1 MGKRGA
7 AVRKQWLCA
16 RGRGYRAPYGA
27 EYGECHLFGSWQHL
41 NNMLGP
47 GPRGSPTPCPKV
59 APAVLYHAPGPRTP
73 QPRESTIFRHGCPG
87 QATKRAKFWM
97 RPCGPASLRMGITQY
112 SEVSA
117 EYASLLVENYTNA
130 LRSVRKYDLEF
141 FQPLAAPPNNHKS
154 PKQPQRV
161 QTRRSRDAED
171 HKDSN
176 APTTSSNEGDRAKL
190 WTNARIVRGDAE
202 AAETHQTRRW
212 RISRDANDHGDSK
225 TPTTK

>member
-1 MGKRGA
+1 
-7 AVRKQWLCA
+7 
-16 RGRGYRAPYGA
+16 
-27 EYGECHLFGSWQHL
+27 
-41 NNMLGP
+41 
-47 GPRGSPTPCPKV
+47 
-59 APAVLYHAPGPRTP
+59 
-73 QPRESTIFRHGCPG
+73 
-87 QATKRAKFWM
+87 
-97 RPCGPASLRMGITQY
+97 MGITQY

-154 PKQPQRV
+154 SKQPQSV
-161 QTRRSRDAED
+161 QTRRSWDAED

>member
-1 MGKRGA
+1 
-7 AVRKQWLCA
+7 
-16 RGRGYRAPYGA
+16 
-27 EYGECHLFGSWQHL
+27 
-41 NNMLGP
+41 
-47 GPRGSPTPCPKV
+47 
-59 APAVLYHAPGPRTP
+59 
-73 QPRESTIFRHGCPG
+73 
-87 QATKRAKFWM
+87 
-97 RPCGPASLRMGITQY
+97 MGITQY

-161 QTRRSRDAED
+161 QKRRSRDAED

-202 AAETHQTRRW
+202 AAEMHQTRRW
-212 RISRDANDHGDSK
+212 RSSRTARDHGDYRAQK
-225 TPTTK
+225 TSSNGGGRAELRRNAAGTRKKHTQIFTQSTARPTTHPSPG

>member
-1 MGKRGA
+1 MPFRLQDDALPPATPRA
-7 AVRKQWLCA
+7 AC
-16 RGRGYRAPYGA
+16 
-27 EYGECHLFGSWQHL
+27 
-41 NNMLGP
+41 
-47 GPRGSPTPCPKV
+47 PRPFSRFF
-59 APAVLYHAPGPRTP
+59 ALAVWAGGLLTTVIRP
-73 QPRESTIFRHGCPG
+73 QP
-87 QATKRAKFWM
+87 
-97 RPCGPASLRMGITQY
+97 CGLVSLRMGITQY

-154 PKQPQRV
+154 PKQTQRV

-202 AAETHQTRRW
+202 AAEMHQTRRW
-212 RISRDANDHGDSK
+212 RNSRDARDHENSK
-225 TPTTK
+225 TPTTR